1 MRGAAAEALS
11 ALGRIRRFLQPI
23 PRSPMAV
30 REILKMGDA
39 RLLRVAQPV
48 TAFDTPE
55 LRALIADM
63 FDTMAAANGAGLAAP
78 QIGVD
83 LQLVIFGFE
92 RNQRYPDAPAVPKT
106 VLINPVITPLDDAVE
121 EGWEGCLS
129 VPGLRGVVPRFSR
142 IRYTGMDA
150 EGRPIDREAEG
161 FHARVVQHECD
172 HLIGRLYP
180 TRMTDLTKLGFTSV
194 LFPELGDQ
202 PDDD

>member
-1 MRGAAAEALS
+1 
-11 ALGRIRRFLQPI
+11 
-23 PRSPMAV
+23 MAV

-55 LRALIADM
+55 LHALVADM
-63 FDTMAAANGAGLAAP
+63 EETMAAARGAGLAAP

-83 LQLVIFGFE
+83 LQLVIFGFD
-92 RNQRYPDAPAVPKT
+92 RNERYPEAPAVPRT
-106 VLINPVITPLDDAVE
+106 VLINPVITPLEGALED
-121 EGWEGCLS
+121 GWEGCLS
-129 VPGLRGVVPRFSR
+129 VPGLRGVVPRHPR
-142 IRYTGMDA
+142 IRYTGFDPQ
-150 EGRPIDREAEG
+150 GQPIEREADG

-194 LFPELGDQ
+194 LFPHLD
-202 PDDD
+202 PASDD